1 MIQPP
6 ETTTP
11 LAEFERDPEA
21 TIQRLKNTGQ
31 PEVLTV
37 DGKPAVVVQD
47 VKSYQRLLDALDR
60 AEAIEGIRRGLEE
73 MRRGEGIPAE
83 VVFAELRAKYDLPD
97 E

>member
-1 MIQPP
+1 MIRLTDTSSLSDFQQD
-6 ETTTP
+6 T
-11 LAEFERDPEA
+11 AA
-21 TIQRLKNTGQ
+21 AIQRLKNTGQ

-47 VKSYQRLLDALDR
+47 VESYQRLLDTLDR
-60 AEAIEGIRRGLEE
+60 AQTIEGIRRGLEE

-83 VVFAELRAKYDLPD
+83 IVFAELRAKYGLPD